1 MNSTLCTTGLEV
13 GKVTHQIITLGA
25 GVAPD

>member
-1 MNSTLCTTGLEV
+1 LCTTGLEV